1 MAKGDSG
8 PSPVPKKPS
17 KLKRRSSIF
26 TRGTAYK
33 VDAQTVQTFRPYW
46 YNDERVTFK
55 SVMEAVQTQGGAYLS
70 KTELEQV
77 RPLEQDENQI
87 LFLEE
92 LNDFCLYFIHY
103 FLTSEDKAKRMTK
116 PEVVFMKPVESK
128 SAPNGNTDGD
138 AGVFQ
143 MSGIGQPTRGTASQH
158 FTSQNTINYDRASM
172 HATVDFL
179 RSNLPIAMFFGKVSN
194 KQGISRLR
202 FILYCAFLI
211 ELDADTPDLDKLQAT
226 IACMEAFDK
235 GQGVYFHG
243 GRQDLKAQS
252 VFHGPLQWTGLKTPW
267 EYYRQ
272 DGARTWV
279 DELNCDLDFRT
290 KLVSIMKAEAS
301 SGQVPVFLGCLS
313 FSMILGNVNTITT
326 LLENNH
332 CAKSCKTEALH
343 LVPTESNTAQHWKNS
358 INKVMEALGQELRL
372 GGTTGVVQPYDFAM
386 VWWQYHVKLK
396 LKPKSDRF
404 NQWRQA
410 ILSIETASDRAKKR
424 ANRKCLVAVFKI
436 AIFHAWK
443 IWVIMIILFTGFG
456 VDGTNFYRVK
466 TNVLKYLVDTP
477 RDNTRGTRFT
487 EISSLKEFETWT
499 ETVLLDV
506 LFGSNTCETLLFSPD
521 QVNKNCAGLMTRKIV
536 LDKGGTNENMQF
548 WEDPTSECCIVYCDS
563 KFQFVGRQA
572 ELHTKN
578 ISCSTDPLETYQ
590 STAGGVYFENT
601 KLEGAQVSC
610 IPGPF
615 NSGSM
620 FVIGETVRIRH
631 ATLGPLAN
639 KRCNAY
645 PGSPDSTVCAPVYQ
659 PDRRVVLGYDFS
671 NEWKQQ
677 WLGSRQNISGV
688 KYISDYRPFNPSTG
702 RHYPLGGNAF
712 DLSIKNKS
720 SALEKLISARR
731 AKWINIPNGAQ
742 AAFVELAVWVPRAH
756 VLLPVRLTVEF
767 QAGGRALP
775 NAMATVFPVLSE
787 ITKPPGT
794 AWNAYYSIL
803 VALPLMKEGAQLAIE
818 RLGYFKNIWSL
829 LELLV
834 IGLTLFFLEW
844 YENTITAAQAI
855 TISSDTYNQFETVEI
870 RLKWLNWGCGIG
882 MTLMVFQM
890 LETFKTLGDP
900 YGLQIAGIM
909 MTMSREEILGILG
922 LVFGIVFAFSYGQY
936 ITFGADVEAY
946 NSIAYA
952 FESMSFVMF
961 GEFGNQLDES
971 QKIWNAFATIV
982 FMIFVLLIA
991 LVMMNILIA
1000 LVGTMYE
1007 SSLELVALERD
1018 MNRFSQN
1025 FHSIEET
1032 SAGSATVGKPKKLV
1046 EIIASMM
1053 GDKRRHLSANY

>member
-332 CAKSCKTEALH
+332 CAKSCKMEALH

-563 KFQFVGRQA
+563 
-572 ELHTKN
+572 N
-578 ISCSTDPLETYQ
+578 
-590 STAGGVYFENT
+590 TAGGVYFENT
-601 KLEGAQVSC
+601 KLEGA
-610 IPGPF
+610 
-615 NSGSM
+615 
-620 FVIGETVRIRH
+620 
-631 ATLGPLAN
+631 
-639 KRCNAY
+639 
-645 PGSPDSTVCAPVYQ
+645 
-659 PDRRVVLGYDFS
+659 
-671 NEWKQQ
+671 
-677 WLGSRQNISGV
+677 
-688 KYISDYRPFNPSTG
+688 
-702 RHYPLGGNAF
+702 
-712 DLSIKNKS
+712 
-720 SALEKLISARR
+720 
-731 AKWINIPNGAQ
+731 
-742 AAFVELAVWVPRAH
+742 
-756 VLLPVRLTVEF
+756 